1 MSQLLPTD
9 EDAMRLAIQLARQGF
24 GSVEPNP
31 MVGSVIVGQS
41 RELIA
46 SGYHERFG
54 KAHAEINAI
63 RAAGEKTRGAELYVT
78 LEPCSHFGKTPP
90 CADAVI
96 AAGFKRVIIGCQ
108 DPAPHVSGRGI
119 QRLKEAGFEVVVGVC
134 DTEAQRLIAPFRRLM
149 LDHRP
154 WIVAKWAM
162 TLDGRIATRTGHSK
176 WISSEASRRVVHD
189 LRGRVDAIITGAGT
203 VRADDPELTAR
214 PTGLR
219 TALRV
224 VIDSTGES
232 VGLNSRLIRT
242 VSKAPLLVCVT
253 QRCVESTRKALM
265 DAGADVFT
273 AGSNGSVELPL
284 VLAELGRRGCTN
296 AMLEAGP
303 GLLGSFFDQGLID
316 EVQVF
321 VAPKLS
327 GGASSPGPIGGRG
340 VAEML
345 EAIAC
350 DRVRS
355 SMIGTDMLIQADC
368 VSGR

>member
-1 MSQLLPTD
+1 
-9 EDAMRLAIQLARQGF
+9 
-24 GSVEPNP
+24 
-31 MVGSVIVGQS
+31 
-41 RELIA
+41 
-46 SGYHERFG
+46 
-54 KAHAEINAI
+54 
-63 RAAGEKTRGAELYVT
+63 
-78 LEPCSHFGKTPP
+78 
-90 CADAVI
+90 
-96 AAGFKRVIIGCQ
+96 
-108 DPAPHVSGRGI
+108 
-119 QRLKEAGFEVVVGVC
+119 
-134 DTEAQRLIAPFRRLM
+134 
-149 LDHRP
+149 
-154 WIVAKWAM
+154 M

-242 VSKAPLLVCVT
+242 VSEAPLLVCVT
-253 QRCVESTRKALM
+253 QRCTESNRKALM

-273 AGSNGSVELPL
+273 AGSSGSVELPL

-316 EVQVF
+316 EVHVF

-327 GGASSPGPIGGRG
+327 GGAG
-340 VAEML
+340 
-345 EAIAC
+345 
-350 DRVRS
+350 
-355 SMIGTDMLIQADC
+355 
-368 VSGR
+368 